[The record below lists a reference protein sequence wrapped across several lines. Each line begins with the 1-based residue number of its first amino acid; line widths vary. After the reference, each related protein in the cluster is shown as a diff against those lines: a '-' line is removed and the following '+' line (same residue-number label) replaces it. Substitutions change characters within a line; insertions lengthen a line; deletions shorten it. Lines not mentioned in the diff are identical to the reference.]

1 MNIELLIILA
11 SIVALLPIFF
21 IKEYIKTN
29 NKYYIIVTI
38 ISYVLLMLAYINIFR
53 KKEILTSYTLLQIL
67 QVVIVAIIGIGIY
80 KEKITTKKIIGLIAG
95 IISIYT
101 LI

>member
-29 NKYYIIVTI
+29 NKIYIIITI
-38 ISYVLLMLAYINIFR
+38 LSYVILMIAYINIFK
-53 KKEILTSYTLLQIL
+53 KKEIMTSYTLLQIL
-67 QVVIVAIIGIGIY
+67 QIIIISIISIFIY
-80 KEKITTKKIIGLIAG
+80 NEKLTIKKIAGLISGLIA
-95 IISIYT
+95 IYY
-101 LI
+101 LQ